1 MIKVSI
7 YKDKDIIKEILIKG
21 HANYADYGKDIVCAA
36 VSSIAITTCNGI
48 ISLEDSIFIKDDSGK
63 LLIRVNKVTDVNQK
77 LLNNM
82 VIMLEE
88 LKSQYPKNIEI
99 RNEE

>member
-1 MIKVSI
+1 MIKV
-7 YKDKDIIKEILIKG
+7 IIKGKDSIDSITIKG
-21 HANYADYGKDIVCAA
+21 HADFDQYGKDIVCAA
-36 VSSIAITTCNGI
+36 VSSISLTTCNAI
-48 ISLEDSIFIKDDSGK
+48 LCLEESIECEEKDGLLDIKV
-63 LLIRVNKVTDVNQK
+63 IENTDVNNK

-82 VIMLEE
+82 IDMLKE